1 MRILI
6 FGSTGPTGL
15 LLVRETL
22 AVQGEGTVLILYVRS
37 PEKLPEDIKRDSSC
51 IVIQGQLDDE
61 SSLSQAMEGVDLVLS
76 ALGPAQFTHPSGT
89 PLAHA
94 YEQIIAV
101 MKTHQ
106 VDRLIALG
114 TVSIEDESDRFNLAY
129 YTMVKSV
136 SVSMRNA
143 YKDIRA
149 IGAVIRASGLEHWTL
164 PRVPVLSNNSSKE
177 VIAGYIG
184 DGKTKNH
191 VVLNRIGFAAFVVG
205 EITEKQW
212 DKKAPLLVSP

>member
-1 MRILI
+1 MRILV

-76 ALGPAQFTHPSGT
+76 ALGPAQFTHPS
-89 PLAHA
+89 
-94 YEQIIAV
+94 
-101 MKTHQ
+101 

-149 IGAVIRASGLEHWTL
+149 IGAVIRASGLEHWTI
-164 PRVPVLSNNSSKE
+164 PRVPVLSNNPSRD

-205 EITEKQW
+205 EITQKQW